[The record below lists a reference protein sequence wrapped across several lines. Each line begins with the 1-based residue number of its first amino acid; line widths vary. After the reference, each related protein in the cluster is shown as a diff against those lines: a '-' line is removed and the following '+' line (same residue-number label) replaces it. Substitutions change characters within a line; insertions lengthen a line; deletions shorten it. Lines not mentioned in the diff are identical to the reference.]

1 MTGNDR
7 PVALDSRLHG
17 NDKEIEAW
25 VVRQFSHYVMPDACR
40 RGHEPVFGHKRSLGV
55 RCWTP
60 HQVRGDE
67 VGGSN
72 CSEKSRIRR
81 SREGG
86 NPENDWQ

>member
-1 MTGNDR
+1 MTDLWPWI
-7 PVALDSRLHG
+7 PVCTG
-17 NDKEIEAW
+17 MTKEIEAW
-25 VVRQFSHYVMPDACR
+25 VVRQFSHYVMPDARR
-40 RGHEPVFGHKRSLGV
+40 RGHGPEPVFGHKRSLGV